1 MGLIIKIIWKLHNII
16 QQNTRYKTFFNVLE
30 EEKFKLSIPLSS
42 YAVKNLDRYSA
53 YADFTL
59 GSLISPCGVALP
71 VCTYKRKKNN
81 NEYETLN

>member
-1 MGLIIKIIWKLHNII
+1 MKLNNII
-16 QQNTRYKTFFNVLE
+16 QLKIQNIFNVLKE
-30 EEKFKLSIPLSS
+30 EIFKLSIPLSS